1 MYLHDSW
8 TDLCFTFLNPCLFFS
23 VHLPLTTMANATR
36 STEQGNLFSRVPS
49 YSPSIVIG
57 LHSRALT
64 RRSLNINVHQHL
76 GYRLHLVWNSTKN
89 CVTSERSVERFLMY
103 EDVESSCTEP
113 VNGGAEGLCD
123 CVDEGVLPDK
133 AAIRFRAHT
142 LSQNEYLPIFLNR
155 G

>member
-1 MYLHDSW
+1 
-8 TDLCFTFLNPCLFFS
+8 
-23 VHLPLTTMANATR
+23 
-36 STEQGNLFSRVPS
+36 
-49 YSPSIVIG
+49 
-57 LHSRALT
+57 
-64 RRSLNINVHQHL
+64 
-76 GYRLHLVWNSTKN
+76 VWNSTKN

-103 EDVESSCTEP
+103 EDVESFCTEL